1 MKMNNRNDTRN
12 KQTKTTT
19 SGMKEE
25 KREKKSRFVERE
37 EILDTQ
43 ADYVLS
49 QIAREKCD
57 HETKMRMMRVVATA
71 YGLDKKHINYVLRG
85 NVEHTGGFSPPDNV
99 NSIDI
104 DDGLMHLQKMF
115 MEFTKLNIDSC
126 LLRKIER
133 VVSCCLLIFLNRE
146 NPKAMKSL
154 ALNYVIDQVHSY
166 NKSLIELVSDLVKI
180 AVYGINTLV
189 DDDNISTVCEQNGI
203 HFSKDIITAKKITA
217 LMRRPFMTHAKLLCS
232 LFCTLGYLDE
242 IEWSIAGFEIFTA
255 KAFTGE
261 HTTFAD
267 LMDMCL
273 EATLYFINTGY
284 ACFSTLS
291 LRPLFITSSLMY
303 ELELAVDKLEIDTVN
318 YKVGCGSVESNSSEL
333 LARTYRLISDVQSNF
348 HNIKPIEKP
357 VAIKLSKKL
366 QHIESDILTTI
377 RGQCVRTAPYCVKTY
392 GRSGVGKTSFNN
404 IIMYEVLRMNGFPYD
419 KQNIAKIEPTDKFW
433 SNVTN
438 TTMGITIDDM
448 ANTVANK
455 AKEDPVQLLIMLCN
469 NQPQM
474 VPRAEV
480 DEKGTVY
487 VQAKYVG
494 VTTNY
499 RTLAAEHWSVEPMSA
514 LRRCHLHIDLTVKAE
529 YATIDKRLDPNLAIN
544 APKNGYIQDLWDIDV
559 CEVGLAKKKPNTT
572 QCEQYEFRP
581 VKFRGKPL
589 KKVNIFTL
597 LEFIREHSHMYFL
610 NQSLML
616 KSQDMVSNMP
626 VVCNECNAITEIC
639 KCMKPVP
646 KTVSTEQAGI
656 LMTGLSLF
664 TFITTMSGVFGT
676 LGTLFYKLLLPNV
689 IDDATIKF
697 FSICRILFQPNY
709 FERVVINQF
718 LQGTRSHCTAAAI
731 DLFHRYI
738 DFNMSVLPTWLTHS
752 SWATGLYFYI
762 HRDNVTRSWYDHH
775 AILTIIMCLILAIYL
790 YFIELEKGMIIL
802 PTGYMRTGDTME
814 HAFLIYIGYYAFS
827 LVCFLIANVDKIA
840 QHYVLRAMCS
850 MTQKYL
856 HWLHYYDTGVLLWL
870 LYLLY
875 HEVTIVKF
883 MTIICVLVA
892 FYLVLVISV
901 VYDRITILYT
911 KLQKARCN
919 ETCGTIF
926 RKWEFPTYGQY
937 QLNKDTPVG
946 RILNTTNVITLVAFL
961 GVMRLALRTYRLL
974 VETRDQGG
982 ALSCDSVAQA
992 EERETKTNVWDN
1004 IKTYVSLPGTYG
1016 VDGALS
1022 KIKKNLVFV
1031 TITRAVTPV
1040 GVVYPNTYCAAIM
1053 VKGKI
1058 MLLPYHMLYERRNGE
1073 WLHRYLTFD
1082 MSIVRSSSNN
1092 GWKENVTVDKAHRF
1106 GYTDIVAIPTY
1117 GGGSFKDITQLFPDE
1132 CGYAGTTTTI
1142 TRTRDGNI
1150 VTHNSVISQLT
1161 AIVHKRYDRNSVVMD
1176 WEGTYVKRGVP
1187 WENGDC
1193 MSVTVSRTSQPHIV
1207 GLHLLG
1213 RVVMDDHNIGCSIT
1227 LTREQ
1232 ITTYLAELPD
1242 NFIKYTPAEMRSQ
1255 VHGIDVGFKT
1265 TIDHRSPV
1273 NFVEQSNY
1281 TVLGSIGVSATYKSK
1296 VRPSKAA
1303 AYFVDAGLGPQKWGP
1318 PKFQGVTG
1326 YEHWAPWYAHLSTV
1340 GQVATCVPDDVLEV
1354 AITNYK
1360 QPLILLMKLHHAKVR
1375 VLTEIETVNGF
1386 EASRFLTGLNKK
1398 TSMGYPFGGVKDRML
1413 EPCGV
1418 SHTGKPLFNFPSHIW
1433 EKWYDMET
1441 DILNNIVPI
1450 TIFKATLKDEP
1461 TKMDKDKVRVF
1472 QAADIVF
1479 QLGIRKYFLPI
1490 IRVLCLHPLV
1500 SECAVGINPFSL
1512 EWQAVHDHVVFHGKD
1527 NIVAGDYKSW
1537 DMLLP
1542 SKLVSSCMNLLVDL
1556 VDTPKLYTQRDIK
1569 IMRGICAILAD
1580 PVIHL
1585 NGTLIRY
1592 HGSVPSGHNL
1602 TSILNSV
1609 CNSILLRCC
1618 FYRLNSVALDFR
1630 KHCTPIT
1637 YGDDF
1642 MLGVNREVVFGLDK
1656 YARFLDTEVG
1666 IKVTMPD
1673 KSSLI
1678 VPYMS
1683 INDVDFLKRKSVYI
1697 PELETHIGVL
1707 DLNSIHK
1714 SLYTTMCN
1722 TFDEDNILCAV
1733 LESAM
1738 HELFY
1743 HGRQVYE
1750 KYIAIFGRML
1760 KDLDIFTN
1768 IVFKSYDQRVC
1779 EWHVKYGKT
1788 DPNIITLDDGR
1799 AAVTLVDDENIG
1811 GPEDA
1816 DNRDEGCMEIK
1827 PFSNTLKQRLTD
1839 IININNSDDNT
1850 VKRGR
1855 QLPNTTVEQAGV
1867 NTEPENISNTLLQF
1881 DTHDSPAHI
1890 VRSLRDDTFDVIH
1903 NHEHALQD
1911 ALKRPVPIYN
1921 TTWPVN
1927 GEIPYTNINL
1937 VGAWISNS
1945 RFVREKVSNYR
1956 YLRGTFC
1963 VKVTVNGSPFMYGK
1977 SILSSQY
1984 WPDMAGISELTLT
1997 QATSLPYISIMPC
2010 NGVAGCMSI
2019 PILHPHGHLALT
2031 TLTTPIRL
2039 VLQTMNPL
2047 RTVQDALDPVHVTV
2061 WAWMSDYVLS
2071 VPTSLP
2077 VNPGWE
2083 QGGDE
2088 YKQPIA
2094 STTATALSALAG
2106 IARNVPYIGPY
2117 ARASEIA
2124 CSAVGN
2130 IAQIFGFS
2138 KPASI
2143 IETRVAKI
2151 KPISDLANTNGG
2163 DCSTKLSL
2171 DIKQEVTVDS
2181 SVTGFDG
2188 NDDMLIHNIAKREAY
2203 LTSFS
2208 FSTSNGVNTMIW
2220 KGVVSPCIMRMFAGA
2235 FVRDQSVRLYSV
2247 TPLAHVSLPFQ
2258 YWRGTLKYR
2267 FEIIASPFHKGKI
2280 RFLHEPS
2287 VQADDSTA
2295 SWTDDT
2301 TLAPSYVVD
2310 LALQREFIMELKWC
2324 HHSNYL
2330 RTTIVK
2336 DFIETN
2342 NERMF
2347 ETDPTLILDQT
2358 VDAFNGFVG
2367 VVVQEPLTCAT
2378 NDNVFINVYVS
2389 ATDDFE
2395 LQTLSDAHLQ
2405 NMHTFNMNTV
2415 TLEPGGLEQ
2424 SGVDGIPESPD
2435 NDLPTTLDILPT
2447 TNKISLTDHL
2457 AQIHFGE
2464 RILSLRQ
2471 LIKRYM
2477 STHSLYATQ
2486 SLIVQNGTTLYF
2498 WRLNDFPPYAG
2509 ADLNGMEV
2517 DVSGAKWNFA
2527 SPCNLL
2533 TYFAPC
2539 FLMRRGSLRNK
2550 YLLMRNEP
2558 AFNTREWYNIVVA
2571 RSTAEGYEKLEIPIQ
2586 RTSINDYDAKLNYNG
2601 LTHSQLM
2608 MGAELSVPA
2617 SKLSVE
2623 VELPY
2628 YNNKR
2633 WVFAQDRDINVAHN
2647 PSSGATPAL
2656 RQQTFH
2662 TVTAE
2667 MNALSGATSRI
2678 AQIRR
2683 YVAAGDDFSFTCY
2696 MFPPTLIQL
2705 SVFDYKP
2712 ET

>member
-1 MKMNNRNDTRN
+1 MN
-12 KQTKTTT
+12 
-19 SGMKEE
+19 GAKEE
-25 KREKKSRFVERE
+25 KRAKKSRFVERE
-37 EILDTQ
+37 ETLDTQ

-57 HETKMRMMRVVATA
+57 HETKIRMMRVVATA

-85 NVEHTGGFSPPDNV
+85 NVEHTGESTPPADV
-99 NSIDI
+99 NLADI
-104 DDGLMHLQKMF
+104 DDGLLHLQKMF
-115 MEFTKLNIDSC
+115 MEFTRLNINSY
-126 LLRKIER
+126 LLRKIEK

-154 ALNYVIDQVHSY
+154 ALEFVIDQIHSH
-166 NKSLIELVSDLVKI
+166 NKSITELVLDLVKV
-180 AVYGINTLV
+180 AVYSINLLS
-189 DDDNISTVCEQNGI
+189 DDDSKPLTSEQSGI
-203 HFSKDIITAKKITA
+203 KFSNDITIAKKITA

-232 LFCTLGYLDE
+232 LLCTLGYLDE

-261 HTTFAD
+261 QTTFVD

-291 LRPLFITSSLMY
+291 LRPLFITSSAMY
-303 ELELAVDKLEIDTVN
+303 ELELAVDRLDIDTTN
-318 YKVGCGSVESNSSEL
+318 YKVGCGSVESNASEL
-333 LARTYRLISDVQSNF
+333 LARTYHLTSDIQACF
-348 HNIKPIEKP
+348 HNIKPVEKP

-366 QHIESDILTTI
+366 QHIESTLLTTI

-514 LRRCHLHIDLTVKAE
+514 LRRCHLHIDITVKPE
-529 YATIDKRLDPNLAIN
+529 YATIDKRLDSTLAVN

-559 CEVGLAKKKPNTT
+559 CEVGLDRSKPNTK
-572 QCEQYEFRP
+572 QSEQYEFRP
-581 VKFRGKPL
+581 VIYQGKVL
-589 KKVNIFTL
+589 KKINIFTL
-597 LEFIREHSHMYFL
+597 LDFIREHSRVYFM
-610 NQSLML
+610 NQATML

-626 VVCNECNAITEIC
+626 TVCGECNSITEIC
-639 KCMKPVP
+639 KCAK
-646 KTVSTEQAGI
+646 KHTCTTSTEQSGF

-664 TFITTMSGVFGT
+664 TLITTMSGVIGT
-676 LGTLFYKLLLPNV
+676 LGTLFYTLLLPNV

-731 DLFHRYI
+731 DLFHWYI

-775 AILTIIMCLILAIYL
+775 AILMIIMCLILAIYL

-840 QHYVLRAMCS
+840 QHYVLRTMCS

-856 HWLHYYDTGVLLWL
+856 HWLHYCDTGVLLWL

-875 HEVTIVKF
+875 HEVTIAKF

-961 GVMRLALRTYRLL
+961 GIMRIALRTYRLL

-1022 KIKKNLVFV
+1022 KLKKNLLFV
-1031 TITRAVTPV
+1031 TITRAVTPL
-1040 GVVYPNTYCAAIM
+1040 GVIYPNTYCAAIM
-1053 VKGKI
+1053 IKGKV
-1058 MLLPYHMLYERRNGE
+1058 MLLPYHMLYERRNGD
-1073 WLHRYLTFD
+1073 WLHKYLTFD

-1092 GWKENVTVDKAHRF
+1092 GWKENITVEKTHRF
-1106 GYTDIVAIPTY
+1106 GYTDLVAIPTY

-1132 CGYAGTTTTI
+1132 CGYSGTTTTV

-1150 VTHNSVISQLT
+1150 ITHASAIAQIT
-1161 AIVHKRYDRNSVVMD
+1161 AIVHKRYDRNHIVMD
-1176 WEGTYVKRGVP
+1176 WEGTYVRRAVP

-1193 MSVTVSRTSQPHIV
+1193 MSVTVSRTSQPRIV
-1207 GLHLLG
+1207 GMHLLG
-1213 RVVMDDHNIGCSIT
+1213 RVVMDDHTIGCSIT
-1227 LTREQ
+1227 LTRQE
-1232 ITTYLAELPD
+1232 INTYLEELPD
-1242 NFIKYTPAEMRSQ
+1242 NFIKYTPAEIRSQ
-1255 VHGIDVGFKT
+1255 VHGIDVKFKT
-1265 TIDHRSPV
+1265 SVDHRSPV

-1281 TVLGSIGVSATYKSK
+1281 SVLGSIGVSATYKSK
-1296 VRPSKAA
+1296 VRDSKAA
-1303 AYFVDAGLGPQKWGP
+1303 DYFAKAGLGPQKWGP

-1340 GQVATCVPDDVLEV
+1340 GQVATCVPDDVLEI
-1354 AITNYK
+1354 ALQNYR
-1360 QPLILLMKLHHAKVR
+1360 QPLIPLMQLHHAKVK

-1398 TSMGYPFGGVKDRML
+1398 TSMGFPYGGTKDHSL
-1413 EPCGV
+1413 VACGV
-1418 SHTGKPLFNFPSHIW
+1418 SPTGRPLFNFPSDIW
-1433 EKWYDMET
+1433 GKWYEMET
-1441 DILNNIVPI
+1441 QILDGIIPV

-1461 TKMDKDKVRVF
+1461 TKLDKDKVRVF

-1479 QLGIRKYFLPI
+1479 QLGIRKYFLPV

-1512 EWQAVHDHVVFHGKD
+1512 EWQALHEHVVHHGEN

-1542 SKLVSSCMNLLVDL
+1542 SKLVFACMNLLVDL
-1556 VDTPKLYTQRDIK
+1556 VDIPRLYSHRDVA
-1569 IMRGICAILAD
+1569 IMRGICAMLAD
-1580 PVIHL
+1580 PLIHL

-1609 CNSILLRCC
+1609 CNSVLLRCC
-1618 FYRLNSVALDFR
+1618 FYRLNSTALDFR
-1630 KHCTPIT
+1630 SHCTPIT

-1642 MLGVNREVVFGLDK
+1642 MLGVDQKIIFGLDK

-1673 KSSLI
+1673 KSSVI

-1683 INDVDFLKRKSVYI
+1683 INDVDFLKRKSVFI
-1697 PELETHIGVL
+1697 PELDTHIGVL
-1707 DLNSIHK
+1707 DINSVHK
-1714 SLYTTMCN
+1714 SLYTTTCN
-1722 TFDEDNILCAV
+1722 TFDEDNILSAV

-1743 HGRQVYE
+1743 HGRQVYD

-1760 KDLDIFTN
+1760 QDLNIFTN
-1768 IVFKSYDQRVC
+1768 IIFKSYDQRVS
-1779 EWHVKYGKT
+1779 EWHVKYART
-1788 DPNIITLDDGR
+1788 NPNITALDNGR
-1799 AAVTLVDDENIG
+1799 AVVALVDDEEIG

-1816 DNRDEGCMEIK
+1816 DTQDEECTEIE
-1827 PFSNTLKQRLTD
+1827 PFSCMLEQRLSD
-1839 IININNSDDNT
+1839 YKGKNDSDDNT
-1850 VKRGR
+1850 EKHGR
-1855 QLPNTTVEQAGV
+1855 WLPDSTIEQAGDGP
-1867 NTEPENISNTLLQF
+1867 EPENVTNNLVQFNTHPALAHKITGKF
-1881 DTHDSPAHI
+1881 DS
-1890 VRSLRDDTFDVIH
+1890 TFDIIH
-1903 NHEHALQD
+1903 NQVHDLRD
-1911 ALKRPVPIYN
+1911 ALKRPIPIYS
-1921 TTWPVN
+1921 TSWPMN
-1927 GEIPYTNINL
+1927 GEISYTNINL
-1937 VGAWISNS
+1937 VSSWISAS
-1945 RFVREKVSNYR
+1945 KFVREKVTNYR

-1984 WPDMAGISELTLT
+1984 WPAVSGTEQLNMT
-1997 QATSLPYISIMPC
+1997 QATSLPYLSILPSD
-2010 NGVAGCMSI
+2010 GVAGCLSI
-2019 PILHPHGHLALT
+2019 PILHPNGHLALT
-2031 TLTTPIRL
+2031 TLTEPIRL
-2039 VLQTMNPL
+2039 VLQTLNSL
-2047 RTVQDALDPVHVTV
+2047 RSVQDTTDPVHVTI
-2061 WAWMSDYVLS
+2061 WAWMSEYALS

-2077 VNPGWE
+2077 INEGWE
-2083 QGGDE
+2083 QSGDE
-2088 YKQPIA
+2088 YSMPPA
-2094 STTATALSALAG
+2094 STIATALGSMAG
-2106 IARNVPYIGPY
+2106 MAREVPYIGPY
-2117 ARASEIA
+2117 ARASELA
-2124 CSAVGN
+2124 FNTMGKV
-2130 IAQIFGFS
+2130 AQIFGYS
-2138 KPASI
+2138 KPAMI
-2143 IETRVAKI
+2143 MEPRVVKN
-2151 KPISDLANTNGG
+2151 KPISDMANINGV
-2163 DCSTKLSL
+2163 DVSTKLAL
-2171 DIKQEVTVDS
+2171 DVKQEVTVDS
-2181 SVTGFDG
+2181 TVTGYDG
-2188 NDDMLIHNIAKREAY
+2188 DNDMTILNIAKREAY

-2208 FSTSNGVNTMIW
+2208 YSTTAAVNTILW
-2220 KGVVSPCIMRMFAGA
+2220 KGVVSPCIMDVPTGVIIREAA
-2235 FVRDQSVRLYSV
+2235 YNTYRL

-2258 YWRGTLKYR
+2258 YWRGTLRYR
-2267 FEIIASPFHKGKI
+2267 FEVIASPFHKGKL
-2280 RFLHEPS
+2280 RFVHEPS
-2287 VQADDSTA
+2287 SLADSTTPT
-2295 SWTDDT
+2295 WQLDT
-2301 TLAPSYVVD
+2301 TLNPSYVVD
-2310 LALQREFIMELKWC
+2310 LAVEREFIFELKWC
-2324 HHSNYL
+2324 EHSNYL
-2330 RTTIVK
+2330 STSLPQPAGEAGDSAGFMFTTV
-2336 DFIETN
+2336 
-2342 NERMF
+2342 
-2347 ETDPTLILDQT
+2347 PTFILDQRPQRY
-2358 VDAFNGFVG
+2358 NGMIG
-2367 VVVQEPLTCAT
+2367 VVVQEPLTCTAD
-2378 NDNVFINVYVS
+2378 DNVFINVYVS
-2389 ATDDFE
+2389 AGEDFE
-2395 LQTLSDAHLQ
+2395 LQTLSTNNVANLNTFDVDAVKEIEQ
-2405 NMHTFNMNTV
+2405 SGTF
-2415 TLEPGGLEQ
+2415 GIEQ
-2424 SGVDGIPESPD
+2424 SGVPENPSVTVSSHEIS
-2435 NDLPTTLDILPT
+2435 NDSMEIVPTVSNTA
-2447 TNKISLTDHL
+2447 LTDHL
-2457 AQIHFGE
+2457 AEIHFGE
-2464 RILSLRQ
+2464 RITTLRQ
-2471 LIKRYM
+2471 VLKRY
-2477 STHSLYATQ
+2477 TQ
-2486 SLIVQNGTTLYF
+2486 GPTLFIANQIFFTLGTITIL
-2498 WRLNDFPPYAG
+2498 WRVNDFPSYAG
-2509 ADLNGMEV
+2509 PDINGMYT
-2517 DVSGAKWNFA
+2517 DPQGAKWNYS
-2527 SPCNLL
+2527 SPSNLL
-2533 TYFAPC
+2533 TWFTPC
-2539 FLMRRGSLRNK
+2539 FLMRRGAIRNK
-2550 YLLMRNEP
+2550 YVLPINAESNNNRQTYLLT
-2558 AFNTREWYNIVVA
+2558 AA
-2571 RSTAEGYEKLEIPIQ
+2571 RSTTEGYGVTVVENQTATTAENLCWLNQNGVCNTLPLLGAEITIPSVKPSLEI
-2586 RTSINDYDAKLNYNG
+2586 
-2601 LTHSQLM
+2601 
-2608 MGAELSVPA
+2608 
-2617 SKLSVE
+2617 
-2623 VELPY
+2623 ELPY
-2628 YNNKR
+2628 YNSKR
-2633 WVFAQDRDINVAHN
+2633 WVFAQDRDINTGHS
-2647 PSSGATPAL
+2647 PSASALSVL

-2667 MNALSGATSRI
+2667 VNNAVFGNDARVYF
-2678 AQIRR
+2678 IRR
-2683 YVAAGDDFSFTCY
+2683 YVAAGDDFSLNCY
-2696 MFPPTLIQL
+2696 MFPPIVTEM
-2705 SVFDYKP
+2705 SPFDYK
-2712 ET
+2712 TAI